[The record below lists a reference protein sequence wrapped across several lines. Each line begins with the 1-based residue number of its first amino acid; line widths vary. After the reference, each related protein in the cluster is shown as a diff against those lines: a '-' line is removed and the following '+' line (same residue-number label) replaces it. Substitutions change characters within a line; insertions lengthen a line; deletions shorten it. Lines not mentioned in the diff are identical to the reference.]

1 MKTQLREASIARAL
15 PTAPQDVASR
25 SRTPATGASDTSDAY
40 PALLSCSSCAA
51 ATTKRGRG
59 MASASCQSDPSSL
72 PRLVVNKTNLPISNK
87 NITSLTLHAHRSL
100 STAPRLDSIVEFSS
114 ARKPPIYLLLDSL
127 PVLYPTES
135 PKMSVV
141 SLLGVNILNNPA
153 KFTDNYELEITF
165 ECLEQLE
172 KDLEWKLTYVG
183 SATSDQYDQ
192 ELDSLLVGP
201 IPVGVNKFIFEADA
215 PKTTRIPDADILG
228 VTVILLTCSY
238 DGREFV
244 RVGYYVNNEYDS
256 DELNADPPAKP
267 IIEKIRRNVLAE
279 KPRVTRFAIK
289 WDSEASAPAEFPP
302 EQPEADLQA
311 DEEEYG
317 AEELDEDVEEEAD
330 GVADKAGETSAVAA
344 DGDAEMGGAGET
356 GEIGGEDEMSE
367 DGSVD
372 LENESEDEL
381 EEDVEGEAGAQGDV
395 AEAGDD
401 AMEVDDNMPD
411 APNQKGV
418 AAH

>member
-1 MKTQLREASIARAL
+1 
-15 PTAPQDVASR
+15 
-25 SRTPATGASDTSDAY
+25 
-40 PALLSCSSCAA
+40 
-51 ATTKRGRG
+51 
-59 MASASCQSDPSSL
+59 
-72 PRLVVNKTNLPISNK
+72 
-87 NITSLTLHAHRSL
+87 
-100 STAPRLDSIVEFSS
+100 
-114 ARKPPIYLLLDSL
+114 
-127 PVLYPTES
+127 
-135 PKMSVV
+135 MSVV
-141 SLLGVNILNNPA
+141 ALLGVNILNNPA

-215 PKTTRIPDADILG
+215 PKTSRIPDADILG

-302 EQPEADLQA
+302 EQPEADLQV

-317 AEELDEDVEEEAD
+317 AEELEEDVEDEAD
-330 GVADKAGETSAVAA
+330 GVADKAGESSAAAA
-344 DGDAEMGGAGET
+344 DGDAEMAGAEEA

-381 EEDVEGEAGAQGDV
+381 EEDVEGEVGAQG
-395 AEAGDD
+395 GDD
-401 AMEVDDNMPD
+401 AMEVDEAMTD
-411 APNQKGV
+411 APNPKGIT
-418 AAH
+418 AQ

>member
-1 MKTQLREASIARAL
+1 
-15 PTAPQDVASR
+15 
-25 SRTPATGASDTSDAY
+25 
-40 PALLSCSSCAA
+40 
-51 ATTKRGRG
+51 
-59 MASASCQSDPSSL
+59 
-72 PRLVVNKTNLPISNK
+72 
-87 NITSLTLHAHRSL
+87 
-100 STAPRLDSIVEFSS
+100 
-114 ARKPPIYLLLDSL
+114 
-127 PVLYPTES
+127 
-135 PKMSVV
+135 MSVV

-317 AEELDEDVEEEAD
+317 AEELDEDVEDEAD
-330 GVADKAGETSAVAA
+330 GVADKAGESSAVAA
-344 DGDAEMGGAGET
+344 DGDAEMAGAEET

-372 LENESEDEL
+372 LENETDDEL
-381 EEDVEGEAGAQGDV
+381 EEDVEGEAGAQGD
-395 AEAGDD
+395 ATEGGDD
-401 AMEVDDNMPD
+401 AMEVDDAMPD
-411 APNQKGV
+411 APNPKGI
-418 AAH
+418 ATH